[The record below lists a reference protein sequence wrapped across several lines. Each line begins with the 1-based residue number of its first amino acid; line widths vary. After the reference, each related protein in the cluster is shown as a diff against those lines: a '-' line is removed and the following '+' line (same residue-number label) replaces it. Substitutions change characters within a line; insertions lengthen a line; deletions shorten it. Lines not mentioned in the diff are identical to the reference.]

1 MSVTEPLHIGRYEI
15 RAELGRGGM
24 AVVYRGF
31 DPQTQREVAIKVL
44 PPQFLNDPD
53 FRTRFEREAH
63 TVARLEH
70 SAIVPLYDYGEDR
83 GQLYFVMRLMPGGS
97 LADRLQ
103 HGPLPVDEVSR
114 IITHLAPA
122 LDEAHAHGV
131 VHRDL
136 KPGNILFDNR
146 GDPYVS
152 DFGIAK
158 IRESSST
165 FSTSGV
171 IGTPAYM
178 SPEQARGE
186 RDLTGRSDIY
196 ALGTILFE
204 MLTGKLP
211 YEADT
216 PMGLALRHI
225 MEPVPR
231 ILEVKPDLPAGC
243 NTIIERA
250 MAKETSARYVTVAE
264 MAGALASV
272 QHGETPTLKS
282 KREHRPPTVRAVP
295 PSTRALP
302 GKPATRP
309 DRSRRGTPMWVWAL
323 LGGAALL
330 VVFITTAIIVGALI
344 IPATIAASPTP
355 DSVGQTAALTSAAQ
369 SQLAATQQ
377 AQTQATTDAQS
388 TIDASA
394 GLATTQAEL
403 AAQMT
408 ADAVVQSTIDA
419 AGAAAA
425 NAEAT
430 ASARLT
436 AAAQA
441 EATSAALLT
450 APKIAFFNAND
461 VWVVNVD
468 GSNLQQ
474 ITFDGADKTNLRWLP
489 DGQTVAYI
497 SGRCIQTV
505 NFATKETGSLGC
517 FNSSEVIEGFE
528 ISPDSKY
535 FAISVDRQL
544 FVGDYKPEAL
554 AQITLRSQLERLA
567 NCMFFT
573 RSATK
578 SLHWSQDSAKIAV
591 MVIGVLSNGQAAD
604 TIQLL
609 KLRCGDNNPANLDQ
623 FPGTRFEL
631 PAYAKT
637 RTLQNF
643 GWDGNFLF
651 ALIDNVR
658 NDGFGDLYLYNT
670 DTKRRPVKVNPIEE
684 TCCYRD
690 PQWSPDGKFL
700 VFAFQDIRL
709 GQNSKTQLYYVPFG
723 TLTAGGKFTP
733 IPLPEAFFADPRER
747 PQPVVAPPA
756 P

>member
-1 MSVTEPLHIGRYEI
+1 
-15 RAELGRGGM
+15 
-24 AVVYRGF
+24 
-31 DPQTQREVAIKVL
+31 
-44 PPQFLNDPD
+44 
-53 FRTRFEREAH
+53 
-63 TVARLEH
+63 
-70 SAIVPLYDYGEDR
+70 
-83 GQLYFVMRLMPGGS
+83 
-97 LADRLQ
+97 
-103 HGPLPVDEVSR
+103 
-114 IITHLAPA
+114 
-122 LDEAHAHGV
+122 
-131 VHRDL
+131 
-136 KPGNILFDNR
+136 
-146 GDPYVS
+146 
-152 DFGIAK
+152 
-158 IRESSST
+158 
-165 FSTSGV
+165 
-171 IGTPAYM
+171 
-178 SPEQARGE
+178 
-186 RDLTGRSDIY
+186 
-196 ALGTILFE
+196 
-204 MLTGKLP
+204 
-211 YEADT
+211 
-216 PMGLALRHI
+216 
-225 MEPVPR
+225 
-231 ILEVKPDLPAGC
+231 
-243 NTIIERA
+243 
-250 MAKETSARYVTVAE
+250 
-264 MAGALASV
+264 
-272 QHGETPTLKS
+272 
-282 KREHRPPTVRAVP
+282 
-295 PSTRALP
+295 
-302 GKPATRP
+302 
-309 DRSRRGTPMWVWAL
+309 MWVWAL

-330 VVFITTAIIVGALI
+330 AIFITAAIIVGALI

-355 DSVGQTAALTSAAQ
+355 DSVGQIAALTSAAQ
-369 SQLAATQQ
+369 SQLAATQ
-377 AQTQATTDAQS
+377 QTQATTDAQS

-408 ADAVVQSTIDA
+408 ANAVAQSTIDA

-430 ASARLT
+430 ASAQLT

-489 DGQTVAYI
+489 DGQIVAYI

-544 FVGDYKPEAL
+544 FVGDYEPEAL

-578 SLHWSQDSAKIAV
+578 SLRWSQDSAKIAV
-591 MVIGVLSNGQAAD
+591 MVIGVLGNGQAAD

-609 KLRCGDNNPANLDQ
+609 KLRCGDNNPPNLDQ

-733 IPLPEAFFADPRER
+733 IPLPETFFADPREK
-747 PQPVVAPPA
+747 PQPVVAPPTR
-756 P
+756 